1 VVLKSYIEP
10 DAESVEATA
19 RAIGLCR
26 TVLYQAL
33 NPNAAKRNGL
43 PLLPSFKVGRRRLIR
58 REARQAWL
66 KQLEE
71 LQSANA
77 SSAA

>member
-1 VVLKSYIEP
+1 VLNTYIEP

-19 RAIGLCR
+19 RAVGVCR
-26 TVLYQAL
+26 TKVYEAL
-33 NPNAAKRNGL
+33 NPDPEKRNGL

-71 LQSANA
+71 LQSA
-77 SSAA
+77 SADKAA